1 MQEISKVL
9 FSCLYTDKYL
19 HARVADYYVRAV
31 TVCFQNSL
39 VFLFNLLKE
48 ILCDRCRK
56 PSTSSISIFICLQTY
71 ALHQLS
77 LNFRFSKSIFTSRKV
92 WEKVTD
98 SLFSLPAFNIFR
110 LSTLQS
116 WCKSAIVSSVV
127 VAFVV
132 SCEQWL
138 HLCSTINLARF
149 SAINL
154 NCTSFCSCDKNEQ
167 VEVESC
173 SLPPAMPLIY
183 DRPTW
188 FIIHSSLFLSLTYS
202 LSLFLCVCFP
212 AGVAT
217 GSFWLC
223 AASGVVTRD
232 SWRAYQQMIE
242 VSS

>member
-1 MQEISKVL
+1 M
-9 FSCLYTDKYL
+9 
-19 HARVADYYVRAV
+19 
-31 TVCFQNSL
+31 
-39 VFLFNLLKE
+39 
-48 ILCDRCRK
+48 
-56 PSTSSISIFICLQTY
+56 
-71 ALHQLS
+71 
-77 LNFRFSKSIFTSRKV
+77 

-98 SLFSLPAFNIFR
+98 SLVSLHAFNIFR

-116 WCKSAIVSSVV
+116 CCKSAIVSSVV
-127 VAFVV
+127 VAFVA

-188 FIIHSSLFLSLTYS
+188 VIIHSSFFPLSPILSLSVCVFLLVSRLAASGCVLQVELLLATLGALINKWLRS
-202 LSLFLCVCFP
+202 VLNERRTRLLSPTTCFCLPSILCVCLSLMFCI
-212 AGVAT
+212 
-217 GSFWLC
+217 SFRCPSRNCW
-223 AASGVVTRD
+223 
-232 SWRAYQQMIE
+232 
-242 VSS
+242 

>member
-1 MQEISKVL
+1 M
-9 FSCLYTDKYL
+9 
-19 HARVADYYVRAV
+19 
-31 TVCFQNSL
+31 
-39 VFLFNLLKE
+39 
-48 ILCDRCRK
+48 
-56 PSTSSISIFICLQTY
+56 
-71 ALHQLS
+71 
-77 LNFRFSKSIFTSRKV
+77 

-98 SLFSLPAFNIFR
+98 SLVSLPVFNIFR

-116 WCKSAIVSSVV
+116 CCKSAIVSSVV

-188 FIIHSSLFLSLTYS
+188 FIIHSSLFPSLTYS
-202 LSLFLCVCFP
+202 LSFSLCVFSCWCRDWQLLAVCCKWSCYSRLLARLSTNDWGQFLMSAELVCSLP
-212 AGVAT
+212 QLASVCPPFCVSVSLLCSVFLFAVPPVIAGNFA
-217 GSFWLC
+217 
-223 AASGVVTRD
+223 
-232 SWRAYQQMIE
+232 
-242 VSS
+242 